1 MRPDVSPART
11 AARSGPTNIQV
22 ENAIPTI
29 WRPPSVPPP
38 KGQLSPLKRH
48 SFGTCTGREGS
59 SGAQGEREAVGHRA
73 RGRQWSKAPAPV
85 SVWAHAQQSTSCGS
99 RRAAARVPGG
109 RGVLKTASR
118 SPASVFICTP
128 DASPGVCA
136 CSSQC
141 AADTALFTR
150 CSTTEDS
157 SSVTG
162 EAGESCVGDAANSRC
177 RCACRGV
184 TLCSRSRQRQSNLR
198 TPEGSTASDVRD
210 WQASIS
216 RTRQAGQEPGYEFCL
231 ARLCRRAAEPRWP
244 VKQPLAA
251 LGCRHSRSGA
261 RKVSGPINGR
271 TLRMLRGAAEPA
283 LPDPTPIAPR
293 QALARASMQSV
304 RSGSGGRCVITCPLR
319 SQASASRD
327 ARLSCRLTHLVTS
340 PVARGRRHRPP
351 HGDRGR
357 EAAGHERERGA
368 PGTPAKERRGR
379 SNRSRGA
386 KRLFPLL
393 IRHLLS
399 LPISP
404 SPARRGPTHTSC
416 GPFSCGQEGLC
427 LSRPL
432 VLYWVRIT
440 EKELFFWDA
449 SFYCY
454 FCHVGNL
461 NKKMHWHAAIYLFG
475 PAGRVQSRGCACGV
489 WTRRDERTHP
499 HRPRLVI
506 YLHARVVFG
515 LGWACVWRGAGGR
528 GDDGGASWYA
538 LRNAEETST
547 DAVCSQ
553 DCQD

>member
-59 SGAQGEREAVGHRA
+59 SGAQGEREAVAQGT
-73 RGRQWSKAPAPV
+73 
-85 SVWAHAQQSTSCGS
+85 SVGVVAHAQQSTSCGA

-118 SPASVFICTP
+118 SPASVFIRTP

-141 AADTALFTR
+141 TTDTALFTR
-150 CSTTEDS
+150 CSTAEDS

-251 LGCRHSRSGA
+251 LGCRGHSRSGG
-261 RKVSGPINGR
+261 RKVCGPVHGR
-271 TLRMLRGAAEPA
+271 TLRVPRGAAEPA

-293 QALARASMQSV
+293 
-304 RSGSGGRCVITCPLR
+304 
-319 SQASASRD
+319 
-327 ARLSCRLTHLVTS
+327 
-340 PVARGRRHRPP
+340 
-351 HGDRGR
+351 
-357 EAAGHERERGA
+357 
-368 PGTPAKERRGR
+368 
-379 SNRSRGA
+379 
-386 KRLFPLL
+386 
-393 IRHLLS
+393 
-399 LPISP
+399 
-404 SPARRGPTHTSC
+404 
-416 GPFSCGQEGLC
+416 
-427 LSRPL
+427 
-432 VLYWVRIT
+432 
-440 EKELFFWDA
+440 
-449 SFYCY
+449 
-454 FCHVGNL
+454 
-461 NKKMHWHAAIYLFG
+461 
-475 PAGRVQSRGCACGV
+475 
-489 WTRRDERTHP
+489 
-499 HRPRLVI
+499 
-506 YLHARVVFG
+506 
-515 LGWACVWRGAGGR
+515 
-528 GDDGGASWYA
+528 
-538 LRNAEETST
+538 
-547 DAVCSQ
+547 
-553 DCQD
+553 